1 MSFFISADEEE
12 SYGKI
17 NIDELF
23 EKQQQRNLK
32 QLSIFNKIL
41 SRAQKRIQLTAR
53 NKKMDQYIWFQ
64 IPEYIFGEP
73 IYDKGDCI
81 AFIVDKLE
89 TNGFYVRYMHP
100 NTLFI
105 SWKDWVPSYIRT
117 EFKKKTGKIMNEKGI
132 ISDPLEYTQ
141 SDNEE
146 DDINQGL
153 MSGFNNS
160 NKKENPKKEFLATN
174 KYKPSGKFVY
184 NPELF
189 HSLENRLENS

>member
-1 MSFFISADEEE
+1 
-12 SYGKI
+12 
-17 NIDELF
+17 
-23 EKQQQRNLK
+23 
-32 QLSIFNKIL
+32 
-41 SRAQKRIQLTAR
+41 
-53 NKKMDQYIWFQ
+53 
-64 IPEYIFGEP
+64 
-73 IYDKGDCI
+73 
-81 AFIVDKLE
+81 
-89 TNGFYVRYMHP
+89 
-100 NTLFI
+100 
-105 SWKDWVPSYIRT
+105 
-117 EFKKKTGKIMNEKGI
+117 MNEKGI